1 MMGDLDD
8 GVEGF
13 EAEFLIGRALLGD
26 QDPEMAP
33 EIKAAGDEA
42 RELARMLSE
51 IVTELGEELKM
62 FRAMRARAQQLMET
76 EGEDHKTAKADA
88 KAASE
93 AIQQIVRTIEK
104 LDSLQRAL
112 AEERAAREEASF
124 GAEAHKALA
133 ARVELL
139 IEARAREL
147 AAEMRKRH
155 EPGEARDGPERAGMA
170 DDSLRARETAGPD
183 LCGRSGEPDG
193 AAASPRDG
201 GPWAAAPVEAARL
214 A

>member
-1 MMGDLDD
+1 MTDDLDNLED
-8 GVEGF
+8 VA
-13 EAEFLIGRALLGD
+13 AELLIGRALLGD
-26 QDPEMAP
+26 REPEMAP
-33 EIKAAGDEA
+33 EIKAAGEEG

-133 ARVELL
+133 ARVERL

-147 AAEMRKRH
+147 AVEMRERR
-155 EPGEARDGPERAGMA
+155 EPGEARDGPESAGIA
-170 DDSLRARETAGPD
+170 EDSLRPRETAGPD
-183 LCGRSGEPDG
+183 MCGRSGEPDG
-193 AAASPRDG
+193 AAASPGDG

>member
-1 MMGDLDD
+1 MMDDLGD
-8 GVEGF
+8 GVEEL
-13 EAEFLIGRALLGD
+13 EAEFLVGRALSGD
-26 QDPEMAP
+26 REPEMAP

-42 RELARMLSE
+42 RELARMLAE

-133 ARVELL
+133 ARVERL

-147 AAEMRKRH
+147 AAEMRERH
-155 EPGEARDGPERAGMA
+155 EPGEARH
-170 DDSLRARETAGPD
+170 GPD
-183 LCGRSGEPDG
+183 DADLSARDG
-193 AAASPRDG
+193 AQGCAALETGATR
-201 GPWAAAPVEAARL
+201 AE
-214 A
+214 